1 MNVSIRY
8 AKALFQIAKQQ
19 NKIDQFMQELDSVR
33 QLFSQDKL
41 LKNFFLDQLAD
52 KIRKI
57 NVLSV
62 VSDKL
67 NLSKEVV
74 NLIKLLIIGGREQI
88 LNDIII
94 SYVGMHDDYK
104 GLIKADVYTAYD
116 MTPTEMNALKTR
128 IKDLFHKEPI
138 VTINKDS
145 SIIGG
150 VRLKVGWTIYDGT
163 IKTHLKD
170 FTNSIKI

>member
-8 AKALFQIAKQQ
+8 AKALFQIAQQQ
-19 NKIDQFMQELDSVR
+19 NKIDPFMNELDTVR
-33 QLFSQDKL
+33 QLFSQDKE
-41 LKNFFLDQLAD
+41 LKNFFNDQLAD
-52 KIRKI
+52 KTKKI
-57 NVLSV
+57 KIIAI

-67 NLSKEVV
+67 NLSKEVA
-74 NLIKLLIIGGREQI
+74 NLIKLLVNSSRERI
-88 LNDIII
+88 LDDIII
-94 SYVGMHDDYK
+94 SYTEMHDDYK
-104 GLIKADVYTAYD
+104 GLIKAEVYTAYD
-116 MTPTEMNALKTR
+116 MTPNEMDVLKTR

-138 VTINKDS
+138 FTINKDS

>member
-8 AKALFQIAKQQ
+8 AKALFQIAEQQ
-19 NKIDQFMQELDSVR
+19 NKIDQFMQELDTVR

-41 LKNFFLDQLAD
+41 LKNFFQDQLAD
-52 KIRKI
+52 KTRKI

-62 VSDKL
+62 VADKL

-74 NLIKLLIIGGREQI
+74 NLIKLLITGGREQI

-94 SYVGMHDDYK
+94 SYVEMHDAYK

-116 MTPTEMNALKTR
+116 MTPNEMNALKTR

-138 VTINKDS
+138 LTINKDS

>member
-19 NKIDQFMQELDSVR
+19 NKIDQFMQELDTVG

-41 LKNFFLDQLAD
+41 LKNFFQDQLAD

-57 NVLSV
+57 SVLSV
-62 VSDKL
+62 VADKL

-74 NLIKLLIIGGREQI
+74 NLIKLLITGGREHI
-88 LNDIII
+88 LNDITI
-94 SYVGMHDDYK
+94 SYIEMYDDYK

-116 MTPTEMNALKTR
+116 MTPNEMNVLKTR

-138 VTINKDS
+138 LTINKDS

>member
-19 NKIDQFMQELDSVR
+19 NKIDQFMQELETVR
-33 QLFSQDKL
+33 QLLLQDKD
-41 LKNFFLDQLAD
+41 LKNYFYDQLTD
-52 KIRKI
+52 KVKKI
-57 NVLSV
+57 KVLSV
-62 VSDKL
+62 VADKL

-74 NLIKLLIIGGREQI
+74 NLMKLLITGGREHI

-116 MTPTEMNALKTR
+116 MTPNETNALKIR
-128 IKDLFHKEPI
+128 IKDLFHKEP
-138 VTINKDS
+138 VLTINKDS

-170 FTNSIKI
+170 FANSIKI

>member
-19 NKIDQFMQELDSVR
+19 NKIDQFMQELDTVR
-33 QLFSQDKL
+33 QLLLQDKD
-41 LKNFFLDQLAD
+41 LKNFFYDQLTD
-52 KIRKI
+52 KVKKI
-57 NVLSV
+57 KVLSV
-62 VSDKL
+62 VADKM

-74 NLIKLLIIGGREQI
+74 NLMKLLITGGREHI

-116 MTPTEMNALKTR
+116 MTPNE
-128 IKDLFHKEPI
+128 
-138 VTINKDS
+138 
-145 SIIGG
+145 
-150 VRLKVGWTIYDGT
+150 
-163 IKTHLKD
+163 
-170 FTNSIKI
+170 TNTTG